1 MSIKPTITEISFRR
15 YNFDLTE
22 EQIRKTIID
31 ACAKAAGIDEFPIDT
46 CVSSDMLI
54 TFSPINVR
62 FDVPVDAEQILSG
75 DGVSAPIKGEVTC
88 GHITAPAKAYPDIIV
103 TAGEAGIEAHPAA
116 SAPVSAPNAA
126 EPSKAA
132 PAARTVPVRASA
144 KSARPMAWAGLTSQ
158 ERSIVLHLE
167 RLPDTFSP
175 VDDLNIVQC
184 LTSSVKAPAIAL
196 EMDITAEEVVAR
208 WKAMWCS
215 AVLESSR
222 TPTIEGQKRLL
233 AALRYR
239 VETEG

>member
-1 MSIKPTITEISFRR
+1 MSIKPTITEVHERR
-15 YNFDLTE
+15 YQFELSPEQVQDAIIAACLKAADLTSVP
-22 EQIRKTIID
+22 D
-31 ACAKAAGIDEFPIDT
+31 GVEFT
-46 CVSSDMLI
+46 MQTGSGLQ
-54 TFSPINVR
+54 PINLR
-62 FDVPVDAEQILSG
+62 FTVPVVGTTSP
-75 DGVSAPIKGEVTC
+75 APMKAHEAAA
-88 GHITAPAKAYPDIIV
+88 APQ
-103 TAGEAGIEAHPAA
+103 PAA
-116 SAPVSAPNAA
+116 SASVSAPDAA
-126 EPSKAA
+126 EKLKAA
-132 PAARTVPVRASA
+132 PAATTAPVRASA

-175 VDDLNIVQC
+175 VDDLNIAQC

>member
-1 MSIKPTITEISFRR
+1 MSIKPTITEVREFQYRFALSP
-15 YNFDLTE
+15 
-22 EQIRKTIID
+22 EQVQDVIIA
-31 ACAKAAGIDEFPIDT
+31 ACLKAAGLTSVPDGVEFTMQTGSGLQPID
-46 CVSSDMLI
+46 L
-54 TFSPINVR
+54 R
-62 FDVPVDAEQILSG
+62 FTVPVAAETF
-75 DGVSAPIKGEVTC
+75 SAPIKAPEATPAPQP
-88 GHITAPAKAYPDIIV
+88 IASAPLSAPEAPAKP
-103 TAGEAGIEAHPAA
+103 
-116 SAPVSAPNAA
+116 
-126 EPSKAA
+126 KAA
-132 PAARTVPVRASA
+132 PAARTVPVRPSA

-175 VDDLNIVQC
+175 VDDLNIAQC